1 MAKCKCQCEN
11 RDCVCSNKIF
21 KLKGNLSSKLI
32 RQEKLDGRAMLVVPM
47 IMAKSGVVM
56 NDGLIPDEEFEPA
69 TWNGVPLTA
78 SHPLDGDEFVTAN
91 SPEIIET
98 FSIGRVFNTTFE
110 NGSLKAEAWID
121 VQKANKID
129 KGIISKI
136 KNEKEFEVST
146 GFLANEESESGV
158 SNGVEYSVLFRN
170 IRPDH
175 MALLPNEVGAC
186 SWKDGCG
193 IRPNKD
199 LNMAKK
205 QTVGDAFRVI
215 ANSLGI
221 KVNEDDED
229 EDVATNEAV
238 VAKLIGAEE
247 TPFGDDD
254 KESLDA
260 MSSDTLNS
268 LMDSFGVSADDDEE
282 PEANADDDEDEDKE
296 PEANNEDD
304 EEKDMK
310 KNHIQK
316 GKRVVPSGFSAEDK
330 EALAFVRKSFSDHRD
345 SLIKSIVA
353 NSEMEKEALADM
365 PVATLET
372 ISKGLTKS
380 PTVLDF
386 SARPIPTDIGADDE
400 DEVAAMGGSG
410 VISNLRKDKEA
421 S

>member
-1 MAKCKCQCEN
+1 
-11 RDCVCSNKIF
+11 
-21 KLKGNLSSKLI
+21 
-32 RQEKLDGRAMLVVPM
+32 
-47 IMAKSGVVM
+47 MAKSGVVM